1 MAHDLDEMVSVA
13 TMSEEKAQQTMI
25 NVARLG
31 DKLYMEKNKKLL
43 DAQAKVD
50 KAKQNFLKGGKKA
63 MSKRP
68 KSGSLNQTWTE

>member
-1 MAHDLDEMVSVA
+1 
-13 TMSEEKAQQTMI
+13 MI

-43 DAQAKVD
+43 EAQAKVD

-68 KSGSLNQTWTE
+68 QSGSLNQTWTV